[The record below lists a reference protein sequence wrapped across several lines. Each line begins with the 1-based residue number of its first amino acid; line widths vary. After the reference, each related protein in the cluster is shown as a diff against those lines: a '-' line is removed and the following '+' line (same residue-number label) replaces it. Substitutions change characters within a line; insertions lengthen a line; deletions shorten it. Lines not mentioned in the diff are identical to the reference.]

1 LPLFIKRGPKVPLT
15 LGIVQSWQFLTK
27 VIAPILCVYY
37 KYGMGT
43 KAQMS
48 LQPEWVCGLLEPD
61 AYPHGVSG
69 LRLVETHI
77 SWVFLT
83 GEYVYKIKKPI
94 DLGFVDFSTLQRR
107 KFFCE
112 EELRLNQRTSNNLYL
127 DVVPIGLV
135 DGKPRVGLQPA
146 ADYAVRMRQF
156 PADARLDRRLEAG
169 LVDAEDMRK
178 TALLLASF
186 HSRLP
191 ARTGVDPEQ
200 AAESASRPALDNFLH
215 VEGEHIS
222 QESRRRIDAI
232 EAWTLEQAKI
242 LMPVFKQRAAEGFIR
257 ECHGDLH
264 LANLFER
271 DGRIYPYDCL
281 EFNPDLRWIDQ
292 VSDIAFLVMDLMAR
306 HRTDLAY
313 AFLNAWLEES
323 GDYDGLAVLRFY
335 LVYRC
340 MVRLKVASIQSEQ
353 LHEDAQGE
361 HAIKTRHYLE
371 LARALMDT
379 PDHPRMLLMHGFS
392 ASGKTYTSGKLIADM
407 PAIRVRS
414 DLERKRLHG
423 LPRHQHARSDIE
435 SGLYS
440 GTATDQTYMTIAR
453 HCETGLR
460 AGFNMI
466 ADATFLRR
474 QSRSRFLDLAR
485 RLGARAA
492 IMECSA
498 ALETLQTRIRQRTTK
513 GVDESDADL
522 AVLEYQ
528 MAHFDPLDDEERE
541 FMGSE

>member
-1 LPLFIKRGPKVPLT
+1 
-15 LGIVQSWQFLTK
+15 
-27 VIAPILCVYY
+27 
-37 KYGMGT
+37 
-43 KAQMS
+43 MS
-48 LQPEWVCGLLEPD
+48 HQPEWICGLLEAD
-61 AYPHGVSG
+61 AYPHAVSG
-69 LRLVETHI
+69 LRLIETHI

-83 GEYVYKIKKPI
+83 GEYAYKVKKPVN
-94 DLGFVDFSTLQRR
+94 LGFVDFSTLERR

-112 EELRLNQRTSNNLYL
+112 EELRLNQRTSNDLYL
-127 DVVPIGLV
+127 DVVPICFV
-135 DGKPRVGLQPA
+135 NGKPKIGLQPA

-156 PADARLDRRLEAG
+156 PAEARLDRRLEAG
-169 LVDAEDMRK
+169 WVKAEDMRK
-178 TALLLASF
+178 TASLVASF
-186 HSRLP
+186 HRAVP
-191 ARTGVDPEQ
+191 PRTGVEPAL
-200 AAESASRPALDNFLH
+200 AAELASQPALDNFLH
-215 VEGEHIS
+215 LEGEHIS
-222 QESRRRIDAI
+222 KESRRQIDAI
-232 EAWTLEQAKI
+232 EAWTQEQAEI
-242 LMPVFKQRAAEGFIR
+242 LIPVFKQRADEGYIR

-313 AFLNAWLEES
+313 TFLNTWLEET

-340 MVRLKVASIQSEQ
+340 MVRLKVASIQTEQ

-361 HAIKTRHYLE
+361 HAIKARQYLE
-371 LARALMDT
+371 LARTLTDT
-379 PDHPRMLLMHGFS
+379 HEHPCMALMHGFS
-392 ASGKTYTSGKLIADM
+392 ASGKTYTSGKLITTM

-423 LPRHQHARSDIE
+423 IPRHQHSGSGIE
-435 SGLYS
+435 SGPYS
-440 GTATDQTYMTIAR
+440 GAATRQTYMTLAR

-466 ADATFLRR
+466 ADAAFLQREW
-474 QSRSRFLDLAR
+474 RSRFLDLAR
-485 RLGARAA
+485 RLGARAS

-498 ALETLQTRIRQRTTK
+498 PLETLQARIRQRTAE
-513 GVDESDADL
+513 GLDESDADL

-528 MAHFDPLDDEERE
+528 LTHFDPLDDEERLYL
-541 FMGSE
+541 FK